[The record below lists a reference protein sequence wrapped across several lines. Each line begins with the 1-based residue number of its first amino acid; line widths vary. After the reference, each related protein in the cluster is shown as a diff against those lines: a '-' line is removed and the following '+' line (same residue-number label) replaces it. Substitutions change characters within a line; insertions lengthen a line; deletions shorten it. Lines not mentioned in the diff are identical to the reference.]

1 MRVEVAMVATRVRRD
16 GLKLR
21 LVLFRAS
28 GELVVKIWRDKDRGP
43 ETIKEM
49 AEEDRRRNDR
59 KGKENWPRQEA

>member
-1 MRVEVAMVATRVRRD
+1 MVATRVRRD

-28 GELVVKIWRDKDRGP
+28 GELVVKIWRDKDRRP

-49 AEEDRRRNDR
+49 EEQERRRND
-59 KGKENWPRQEA
+59 